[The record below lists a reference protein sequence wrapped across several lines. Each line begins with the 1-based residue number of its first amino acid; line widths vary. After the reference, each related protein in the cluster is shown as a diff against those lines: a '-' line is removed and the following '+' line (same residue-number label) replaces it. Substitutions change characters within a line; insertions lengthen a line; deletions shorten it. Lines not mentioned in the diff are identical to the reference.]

1 MKVRE
6 LEKDELPEIPG
17 VVFTR
22 GVEFEFDIEF
32 DKPSCKRMHEINAND
47 YDDK

>member
-17 VVFTR
+17 VVLVS
-22 GVEFEFDIEF
+22 GVEFEFDLPERTG
-32 DKPSCKRMHEINAND
+32 KRMHEINASD